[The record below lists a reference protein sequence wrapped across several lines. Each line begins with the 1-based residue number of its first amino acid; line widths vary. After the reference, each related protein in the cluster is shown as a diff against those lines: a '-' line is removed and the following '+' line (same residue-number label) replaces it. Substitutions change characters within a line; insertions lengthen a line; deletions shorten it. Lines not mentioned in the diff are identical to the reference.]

1 MKVRIF
7 RHRII
12 AMTLTLPF
20 LEDIIKM
27 SGDQER
33 NNGERVLIAVM
44 LGLAL
49 AGKDLKG
56 TVWDILNL

>member
-1 MKVRIF
+1 MKVRIV
-7 RHRII
+7 RHWII
-12 AMTLTLPF
+12 AMTLALTF